1 MTTKITF
8 EEFVATHGVVTCA
21 SLGSSVLWQPCL
33 VVANHGLQQTLQ
45 RWSLS
50 SRVRPFITLNPQI
63 RGKPCLV
70 VANHGVV
77 TCASLGSSNLW
88 RAQKWDHLK
97 RKSTQGP
104 VIRNYWRSRTWG
116 GGQIWQPCLVVA
128 NHGVV
133 TCASLGSS
141 NLWRAQKWDHL
152 KRKSTQGP
160 VIRNYWRSRTWGG
173 ADTFK
178 KTLICLEGNDPSS
191 GEHYSIPLRSS
202 QQRPN
207 LPVFASPTW
216 KQRTRRVSDPWRA
229 FWADSAPFKGPRL
242 ASCVASGTPEIQGQ
256 FSRMSIFFKLKLF

>member
-45 RWSLS
+45 RQSLS

-63 RGKPCLV
+63 RGK
-70 VANHGVV
+70 
-77 TCASLGSSNLW
+77 
-88 RAQKWDHLK
+88 
-97 RKSTQGP
+97 
-104 VIRNYWRSRTWG
+104 
-116 GGQIWQPCLVVA
+116 PCLVVA

-207 LPVFASPTW
+207 LPVFASPTR